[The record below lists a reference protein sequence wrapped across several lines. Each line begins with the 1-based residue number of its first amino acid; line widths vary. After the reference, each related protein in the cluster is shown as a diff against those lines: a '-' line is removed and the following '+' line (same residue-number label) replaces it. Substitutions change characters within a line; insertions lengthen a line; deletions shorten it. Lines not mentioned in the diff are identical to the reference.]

1 MAHITNRADSKK
13 VGRAKKVKWP
23 KEIVKRDGRVVPFDQ
38 ERIVAA
44 VTKAMLAAGELRS
57 GAPEIVR
64 DGVIMELQKVHV
76 STPNFVPTV
85 ETVQDNVEK
94 QLILNKFPA
103 TAKAYILYR
112 QKHAEMRAMGREV
125 PEKVRELANE
135 SSKYFSNKLSE
146 LVYYTTYSKWMPEEG
161 RRETWIETVDRYMN
175 FMRENLG
182 EKLREDEYAEVRAS
196 MLSMRSMGSMRL
208 LWSAGPAARRSNVC
222 AYNCSFI
229 APSCWQDFG
238 EIMYISMCG
247 TGLGFS
253 VEQQTVGLL
262 PMIER
267 QSGKKLPT
275 YVIEDSRE
283 GWADSLVH
291 GLGTWAKGLDVDFDY
306 SKLRPAGSRLVTMG
320 GRSSGPD
327 PLRRL
332 LAFAR
337 ERLLARQGR
346 RLTSLDVHDLVCM
359 EGEIVVAGGV
369 RRSALISISDLDDVE
384 MRNAKNGQFYLQNQ
398 QRAMANNSAAYN
410 EKPSVEVFL
419 DEWNNLVKSGSGERG
434 IWNRGS
440 LKKQLPVRRWKL
452 FERDMWRSG
461 VNPCGEIV
469 LKSKEFCNL
478 TEVCARKEDTEETLM
493 EKVRIGAILGTYQ
506 ATLTNFGY
514 LSPEWKKNCEEEALL
529 GVSITGQWDCPALR
543 NPNTFRKLKE
553 VAIETNRE
561 YAARFGIRPSA
572 AITCVKPSG
581 NTSQLFNSSSG
592 MHPRHAPYYI
602 RRVRIEGHNPIFRML
617 KEAGVPY
624 FPEVG
629 QNVDTATTFVLE
641 FPIKAP
647 DKSVF
652 KDDMTA
658 IEQLEYWKMV
668 KENFTEH
675 NPSTTISVGDGEWL
689 QVANWIYANWDM
701 VGGLSFLPR
710 SNHVYRLAPYEE
722 ITREQYDELVK
733 KFPEI
738 DFAKLVLYE
747 YDDANANQGAKELAC
762 VSGVCEVDLPTGQAG
777 VSMSDLVKEVKA

>member
-1 MAHITNRADSKK
+1 MTHPRARKRFTLGRTSK
-13 VGRAKKVKWP
+13 AKSATKTVWP
-23 KEIVKRDGRVVPFDQ
+23 KTITKRDGRVVIFDK
-38 ERIVAA
+38 ERITAA
-44 VTKAMLAAGELRS
+44 VTKAMVAAGELRT
-57 GAPEIVR
+57 GAPEKVR
-64 DGVIMELQKVHV
+64 DAVLTELRRLHGLNPNLSPNVEVI
-76 STPNFVPTV
+76 
-85 ETVQDNVEK
+85 QDIVEK
-94 QLILNKFPA
+94 QLVLNAFPS
-103 TAKAYILYR
+103 TAKSYILYR
-112 QKHAEMRAMGREV
+112 QKHAEMRAVGREV
-125 PEKVRELANE
+125 PERVRDMATLSA
-135 SSKYFSNKLSE
+135 SFFSNKLSE
-146 LVYYTTYSKWMPEEG
+146 LVYYTTYSKWMTEEN
-161 RRETWIETVDRYMN
+161 RRETWIETVDRYVL
-175 FMRENLG
+175 FMRENLEDKLTNEEYG
-182 EKLREDEYAEVRAS
+182 EIRDS
-196 MLSMRSMGSMRL
+196 MLRMRSMGSMRL
-208 LWSAGPAARRSNVC
+208 LWSAGIAARQSNVC
-222 AYNCSFI
+222 AYNCSYI

-238 EIMYISMCG
+238 EIIYISMCG

-267 QSGKKLPT
+267 QTGKKLPNF
-275 YVIEDSRE
+275 IIPDSKE
-283 GWADSLVH
+283 GWADALVH
-291 GLGTWAKGLDVDFDY
+291 GMETWSKGWDVEFDY
-306 SKLRPAGSRLVTMG
+306 SKIRLAGARLSVMG
-320 GRSSGPD
+320 GRASGPE

-332 LAFAR
+332 LAFTR
-337 ERLLARQGR
+337 ERILARQGR
-346 RLTSLDVHDLVCM
+346 RLTSLDVQDIICI
-359 EGEIVVAGGV
+359 EGECVVAGGV
-369 RRSALISISDLDDVE
+369 RRSALISISDLDDSDL
-384 MRNAKNGQFYLQNQ
+384 RHAKNGQFYLQNP

-419 DEWNNLVKSGSGERG
+419 DEWNSLVKSQSGERG

-452 FERDMWRSG
+452 FEKDLWRSG

-506 ATLTNFGY
+506 ATLTKFGY

-529 GVSITGQWDCPALR
+529 GVSITGHWDCPALR
-543 NPNTFRKLKE
+543 NPNTMRKLKE

-572 AITCVKPSG
+572 AVTCVKPSG

-602 RRVRIEGHNPIFRML
+602 RRVRIEAHNPIFHML
-617 KEAGVPY
+617 KDAGVPY

-629 QNVDTATTFVLE
+629 QNVETATTYVLE
-641 FPIKAP
+641 FPIKSP

-675 NPSTTISVGDGEWL
+675 NPSTTISVGDNEWL
-689 QVANWIYANWDM
+689 EVANWVYAHWDII
-701 VGGLSFLPR
+701 GGLSFLPR
-710 SNHVYRLAPYEE
+710 SNHIYRLAPYEE
-722 ITREQYDELVK
+722 ITKEQYEERLRN
-733 KFPEI
+733 FPNI

-747 YDDANANQGAKELAC
+747 YDDQTKGAKELAC
-762 VSGVCEVDLPTGQAG
+762 IAGLCEVDIST
-777 VSMSDLVKEVKA
+777 SDLVKESRA

>member
-1 MAHITNRADSKK
+1 MATKRTS
-13 VGRAKKVKWP
+13 RAKSVK
-23 KEIVKRDGRVVPFDQ
+23 KIKNVVKRDGRVVPFDKD
-38 ERIVAA
+38 RITVA
-44 VTKAMLAAGELRS
+44 VGKAMTVALEHVEG
-57 GAPEIVR
+57 GPERVR
-64 DGVIMELQKVHV
+64 DGVVAELMHNL
-76 STPNFVPTV
+76 SLNSAYVPTV
-85 ETVQDNVEK
+85 EQVQDIVER
-94 QLILNKFPA
+94 QLILNQFPA

-112 QKHAEMRAMGREV
+112 EKHARMRAEGREV
-125 PEKVRELANE
+125 PEKVRKLAEE
-135 SSKYFSNKLSE
+135 SATYFPNKLSE

-161 RRETWIETVDRYMN
+161 RRETWLETVGRYVD

-182 EKLREDEYAEVRAS
+182 EKLTDKEYEEITES
-196 MLSMRSMGSMRL
+196 MLTMSSMGSMRL

-229 APSCWQDFG
+229 APLCWQDFG

-262 PMIER
+262 PMIAR

-275 YVIEDSRE
+275 HFVEDDKE
-283 GWADSLVH
+283 GWANSLVH
-291 GLGTWAKGLDVDFDY
+291 GMDAWSKGFDVEFDY
-306 SKLRPAGSRLVTMG
+306 SKVRPSGARLVVMG

-332 LAFAR
+332 HSFTR
-337 ERLLARQGR
+337 ERMLSRQGR
-346 RLTSLDVHDLVCM
+346 RLTSLDVHDIICM

-384 MRNAKNGQFYLQNQ
+384 MRGAKNGQFYLQNA

-410 EKPSVEVFL
+410 EKPSVATFL
-419 DEWNNLVKSGSGERG
+419 DEWNSLVRSGSGERG

-452 FERDMWRSG
+452 FEKDMHKSG
-461 VNPCGEIV
+461 VSPCGEIV

-478 TEVCARKEDTEETLM
+478 TEVCARRDDTEESLM

-506 ATLTNFGY
+506 ATLTNFAY

-543 NPNTFRKLKE
+543 NPNTMRKLKE
-553 VAIETNRE
+553 VAVETNRE

-602 RRVRIEGHNPIFRML
+602 RRVRIEGHNPIFKML
-617 KEAGVPY
+617 KDAGVPY

-629 QNVDTATTFVLE
+629 QTAETATTYVLE
-641 FPIKAP
+641 FPIQAP

-652 KDDMTA
+652 KDDLTA
-658 IEQLEYWKMV
+658 KEQLEYWKMV

-675 NPSTTISVGDGEWL
+675 NPSTTISVSDSEWL
-689 QVANWIYANWDM
+689 EVANWVYVNWDNI
-701 VGGLSFLPR
+701 GGLSFLPR

-722 ITREQYDELVK
+722 ITKSQYDELVS
-733 KFPEI
+733 KFPEV
-738 DFAKLVLYE
+738 DFAKIVLYE
-747 YDDANANQGAKELAC
+747 ADDANANAVAKELAC
-762 VSGVCEVDLPTGQAG
+762 VSR
-777 VSMSDLVKEVKA
+777 S

>member
-1 MAHITNRADSKK
+1 MSKATVSRSMKASKIVSKASKK
-13 VGRAKKVKWP
+13 STKMWP
-23 KEIVKRDGRVVPFDQ
+23 KTIVKRDGRVVPFDS
-38 ERIVAA
+38 ERITSA
-44 VTKAMLAAGELRS
+44 VTKAMVATGEFKS
-57 GAPEIVR
+57 GMPEIVR
-64 DGVIMELQKVHV
+64 DGVV
-76 STPNFVPTV
+76 SQLKKLHEADVMFIPGV
-85 ETVQDNVEK
+85 EKVQDIVEQ
-94 QLILNKFPA
+94 QLILAQVPA

-112 QKHAEMRAMGREV
+112 EKHAKMRAEGREI
-125 PEKVRELANE
+125 PEKVKELAAE
-135 SSKYFSNKLSE
+135 SSKFFSNKLSE
-146 LVYYTTYSKWMPEEG
+146 LVYYTTYSKWVPEEN

-182 EKLREDEYAEVRAS
+182 EKLHEDEYAEVRDA
-196 MLSMRSMGSMRL
+196 MLHMRSMGSMRL

-222 AYNCSFI
+222 AYNCSYI

-267 QSGKKLPT
+267 QNGKKDST
-275 YVIEDSRE
+275 YVVKDSKE
-283 GWADSLVH
+283 GWADSMVY
-291 GLGTWAKGLDVDFDY
+291 GMETWAKGLDVDFDY
-306 SKLRPAGSRLVTMG
+306 SQVRPAGARLMVMG
-320 GRSSGPD
+320 GRASGPE

-332 LAFAR
+332 HAFTR
-337 ERLLARQGR
+337 ERMLARQGR
-346 RLTSLDVHDLVCM
+346 RLTSLDVHDIICM

-384 MRNAKNGQFYLQNQ
+384 MREAKNGQFYLQNQ

-410 EKPSVEVFL
+410 EKPTVDVFL
-419 DEWNNLVKSGSGERG
+419 NEWNNLVKSGSGERG

-440 LKKQLPVRRWKL
+440 LKAQLPVRRWKL
-452 FERDMWRSG
+452 FEKDMHKSG

-602 RRVRIEGHNPIFRML
+602 RRVRIEGHNPIFKML

-629 QNVDTATTFVLE
+629 QSIDTATTFVLE

-689 QVANWIYANWDM
+689 EVANWVYSNWNL

-722 ITREQYDELVK
+722 ITKEEYDDRVK
-733 KFPEI
+733 KFPDI

-747 YDDANANQGAKELAC
+747 MQDETQGAKELAC
-762 VSGVCEVDLPTGQAG
+762 VSGVCEVD